1 MEAAADNSNHPGD
14 VTEDADATR
23 LSQLNSIV
31 ATHASYPF
39 TRVFKYGKHSYC
51 GQILQEDVEEFIN
64 GLETIHGCHYNFL
77 KGGETPKETD
87 DKGKERETFTIN
99 GKEYTKVSEL
109 TILAEMIIAGCFSA
123 FELYLP
129 NKQHLMSYP
138 VQVAYECSN
147 AAKPSAPLK
156 RIRVISGGGCNCDTV
171 KVTISTG
178 QPAKSHYA
186 LVRVTGWD
194 HNADCKR
201 RSGVQKLRSP
211 SAAALLE
218 DIVKRNIGKTNI
230 DLMVM
235 YMREIARPYM
245 SKLSMTFEE
254 ITNFWTAH
262 PAKAPRDADISAAV
276 RPDSTTAPRTYS

>member
-1 MEAAADNSNHPGD
+1 
-14 VTEDADATR
+14 
-23 LSQLNSIV
+23 
-31 ATHASYPF
+31 
-39 TRVFKYGKHSYC
+39 
-51 GQILQEDVEEFIN
+51 
-64 GLETIHGCHYNFL
+64 
-77 KGGETPKETD
+77 
-87 DKGKERETFTIN
+87 
-99 GKEYTKVSEL
+99 
-109 TILAEMIIAGCFSA
+109 
-123 FELYLP
+123 
-129 NKQHLMSYP
+129 MSYP

-147 AAKPSAPLK
+147 AGKPSASLQ
-156 RIRVISGGGCNCDTV
+156 RIRVISGGGCHCDAV

-201 RSGVQKLRSP
+201 RSGVQKLLSP

-245 SKLSMTFEE
+245 SKLSMTYEE
-254 ITNFWTAH
+254 ISNFWAAH

-276 RPDSTTAPRTYS
+276 CADSTTARARFCLLVRLPVTQGYVNSSDLLCSLNLLGPCRRAGQRHGRSAAARQDQSAVGPSCRSLWCAATLEIALKSLSSCFLTRALP